1 VLLIDEVHTPDSSRF
16 WKAESYAERFEQGA
30 EPENFDKE
38 FVRLAYAEQGYR
50 GDGPIPAM
58 PDDLWIAASR
68 RYIEIYEMLTGL
80 MFEPGAYPI
89 EPRLLEN
96 LYVAEHIDRQNP
108 LNAL

>member
-1 VLLIDEVHTPDSSRF
+1 
-16 WKAESYAERFEQGA
+16 
-30 EPENFDKE
+30 
-38 FVRLAYAEQGYR
+38 
-50 GDGPIPAM
+50 M
-58 PDDLWIAASR
+58 PDDLCIAASR

-96 LYVAEHIDRQNP
+96 LYVAEHIDKQNP